1 MRNHKLNKKK
11 QTFFKRHK
19 LLKASSLLL
28 AVLIIILIVLN
39 VVGKLQRDA
48 FQNGLNS
55 FYDTAGLN
63 NTGPQGEIIRSE
75 PVTVSLQNGTGQ
87 RVLYR
92 TQRADGS
99 NTFTSGMIYTP
110 SAPSAS
116 PRPIMAWAHGTLGM
130 GDSCAPS
137 RQKDPIGN
145 TGMGW
150 VDAMMARGWVVTATD
165 YAGFGTPGIEA
176 YLVGQSEAHDV
187 LNSVR
192 AAKNLPGTNVGNS
205 YAIWGH
211 SQGGHSALFS
221 ARLASS
227 YMPEYQLVGTAA
239 SAPAAQLES
248 LLTQQLDTA
257 VSWLIG
263 PEVIISWP
271 DNFPG
276 LSPDQ
281 VLTKPGAKNY
291 QATAE
296 ACIKDVALGGIIRAK
311 IGQKFFTQSLMT
323 LPEWKSVITKETAPV
338 LSPSQPLLVAESLT
352 DQVVLPNTTAQY
364 IQRACQGGSNL
375 TSLWLNNVGH
385 IALQGVVAPSVMNWL
400 GDRFAGRS
408 TAPTCNQPL
417 PITPASN

>member
-1 MRNHKLNKKK
+1 MRNNKPNKKK
-11 QTFFKRHK
+11 PTFFKRHK
-19 LLKASSLLL
+19 LLKTSLLL
-28 AVLIIILIVLN
+28 LAALIIILIVLN
-39 VVGKLQRDA
+39 IVGKLQQDA

-63 NTGPQGEIIRSE
+63 STGPQGEIIRSE
-75 PVTVSLQNGTGQ
+75 PVTVSLQNGTGR

-99 NTFTSGMIYTP
+99 NTFTSGMIYVP
-110 SAPSAS
+110 SAPSSA
-116 PRPIMAWAHGTLGM
+116 PRPVMAWAHGTLGM

-137 RQKDPIGN
+137 RRKDPIVG
-145 TGMGW
+145 TGMSW
-150 VDAMMARGWVVTATD
+150 VDAMLARGWVVAATD
-165 YAGFGTPGIEA
+165 YAGLGTPGVEA

-192 AAKNLPGTNVGNS
+192 AAKNLPGTNAGNS

-221 ARLASS
+221 ASLAPS

-248 LLTQQLDTA
+248 LLTQQFDTA

-263 PEVIISWP
+263 PEVVVSWP
-271 DNFPG
+271 DNFAG
-276 LSPDQ
+276 LNPDQ
-281 VLTKPGAKNY
+281 VLSTPGAKNY

-296 ACIKDVALGGIIRAK
+296 ACINDVALAGIIRAK

-323 LPEWKSVITKETAPV
+323 LPEWKSVIAKETAPV
-338 LSPSQPLLVAESLT
+338 LSPAQPLFVAESLT

-385 IALQGVVAPSVMNWL
+385 IALQGVVAPSVTNWL
-400 GDRFAGRS
+400 GDRFAGRV

-417 PITPASN
+417 PITPATN